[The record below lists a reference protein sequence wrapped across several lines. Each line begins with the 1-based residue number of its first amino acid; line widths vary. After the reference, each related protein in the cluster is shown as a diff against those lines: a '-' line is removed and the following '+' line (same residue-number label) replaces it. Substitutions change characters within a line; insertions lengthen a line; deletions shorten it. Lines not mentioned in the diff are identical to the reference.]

1 MTMLDRELF
10 CMDQL
15 MIRTTS
21 PIKQGDI
28 ATLSGTI
35 TNVLLSRLGL
45 RLYRKENRDILSDK
59 IVEKKTCFLEEEGL
73 NFNEIEKVS

>member
-1 MTMLDRELF
+1 
-10 CMDQL
+10 MDQL

>member
-1 MTMLDRELF
+1 
-10 CMDQL
+10 